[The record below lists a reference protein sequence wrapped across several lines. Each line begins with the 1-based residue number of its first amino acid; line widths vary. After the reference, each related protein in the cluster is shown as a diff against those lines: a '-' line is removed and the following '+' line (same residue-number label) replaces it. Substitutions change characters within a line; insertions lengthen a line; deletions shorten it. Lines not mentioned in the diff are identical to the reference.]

1 MRAQR
6 PFPDLDGDFKTLA
19 RPPMLCAEVRLY
31 SEVIKKNR
39 DARRGMQQ
47 GRARPGPVLSH
58 AGCKGGGRLGVSAHV
73 SVGLFIHVLKGG
85 WGFMGLTTAVG

>member
-6 PFPDLDGDFKTLA
+6 PFPDLDGDFKPLP
-19 RPPMLCAEVRLY
+19 RPPTLCAEVRLY

-58 AGCKGGGRLGVSAHV
+58 AGCRGGKVGVSAHV
-73 SVGLFIHVLKGG
+73 PVGLCSS
-85 WGFMGLTTAVG
+85 TC